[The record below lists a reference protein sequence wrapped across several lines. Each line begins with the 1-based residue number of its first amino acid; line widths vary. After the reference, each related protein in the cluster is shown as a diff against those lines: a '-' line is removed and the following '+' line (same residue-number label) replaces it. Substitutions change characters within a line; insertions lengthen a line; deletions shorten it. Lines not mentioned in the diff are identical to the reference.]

1 MIEVPEY
8 LLERSRQRRAELTGK
23 PSAGAGNDA
32 AHSGAK
38 SGASAAGSSGGG
50 VADIGMAGGAGA
62 SAAGGAA
69 SSVGADGFAQAA
81 IGGSAARGGN
91 TGVGYSSASALF
103 AKAESQKPD
112 PPYVKA
118 AKSRK
123 KMPAWAT
130 AMVMCLPI
138 WAVFY
143 VGMLEPPSTDELVL
157 AVNGAEVYGTCAS
170 CHGVDG
176 SGLVTGRQLNNGE
189 VLLTF
194 PANNQGLA
202 QQISWVYLGT
212 SGTQDLGFETYGDTN
227 RPGGA
232 RQLGSYANG
241 MSGFSNLSLADLAS
255 VVYYERVTH
264 GGLNPERAALEEEML
279 LAFIADNPSLGSGSP
294 DDVQE
299 LIQSSYEAHGGEVSD
314 DGGEAMNNDVGGEGS
329 DEDSGGEDSG
339 GDGVGDVGGDMNNDG
354 DEGDNDYGST

>member
-23 PSAGAGNDA
+23 TSAGAD
-32 AHSGAK
+32 SGGAQVGAQ
-38 SGASAAGSSGGG
+38 SGGGVGGASAAGSGAGG
-50 VADIGMAGGAGA
+50 V
-62 SAAGGAA
+62 A
-69 SSVGADGFAQAA
+69 SSVGADGSAQTANAA
-81 IGGSAARGGN
+81 QSATTGSAARGGN
-91 TGVGYSSASALF
+91 AGVGYSSASALF
-103 AKAESQKPD
+103 AKAEPQKPD

-176 SGLVTGRQLNNGE
+176 SGMATGRQLNNGE

-212 SGTQDLGFETYGDTN
+212 SGTQGLGFETYGDTD

-279 LAFIADNPSLGSGSP
+279 LAFIADNPNLGSGSP

-299 LIQSSYEAHGGEVSD
+299 LIQSSYEAHGGDVVDYD
-314 DGGEAMNNDVGGEGS
+314 DGG
-329 DEDSGGEDSG
+329 
-339 GDGVGDVGGDMNNDG
+339 
-354 DEGDNDYGST
+354 